1 MEFFR
6 RAAGQ
11 ARRLGVFPG
20 SFHPPTRA
28 HLALARAAL
37 KVVDEVAFV
46 LPRRFPHKEWEG
58 AGFEDRVRM
67 LEAAAGEEARFSVA
81 ASENGLFIEI
91 ARECREAYAGRPEL
105 YFLCGRDAAERALNW
120 DYGRPG
126 AFAEQLREYQLLV
139 APRRGIYTPPEE
151 LRGRIHAL
159 EIEDDY
165 DDISASEVRRRIST
179 GEPWEHLVPEAVV
192 GMVRELFRGSV
203 VRGNTRLS

>member
-1 MEFFR
+1 MEFLR

-37 KVVDEVAFV
+37 NVVDEVVFV
-46 LPRRFPHKEWEG
+46 LPRRFPHKGWEG
-58 AGFEDRVRM
+58 VGFEDRVRM
-67 LEAAAGEEARFSVA
+67 LEAAAGDELRFSVA

-91 ARECREAYAGRPEL
+91 ARECREAYGPHPEL
-105 YFLCGRDAAERALNW
+105 YFLCGRDAAERAVNW

-126 AFAEQLREYQLLV
+126 AFAEQLREYQLLI
-139 APRRGIYTPPEE
+139 APRRGIYVPPEE

-159 EIEDDY
+159 EMEGDY
-165 DDISASEVRRRIST
+165 DELSASEVRRRISS
-179 GEPWEHLVPEAVV
+179 GEAWERLVPEAIV
-192 GMVRELFRGSV
+192 GMVRELY
-203 VRGNTRLS
+203 GNSSRMSPT

>member
-1 MEFFR
+1 MEFLR

-37 KVVDEVAFV
+37 DAVDEIVFV
-46 LPRRFPHKEWEG
+46 LPRRFPHKGWEG
-58 AGFEDRVRM
+58 VGFGDRARM
-67 LEAAAGEEARFSVA
+67 LEAAAGEEQRFSVA

-91 ARECREAYAGRPEL
+91 ARECREAYGPNPEL
-105 YFLCGRDAAERALNW
+105 YFLCGRDAAERAVNW

-139 APRRGIYTPPEE
+139 APRRGIYVPPEE

-159 EIEDDY
+159 DMEDDY
-165 DDISASEVRRRIST
+165 DELSASEVRRRISS
-179 GEPWEHLVPEAVV
+179 GEAWERLVPEAIV
-192 GMVRELFRGSV
+192 GMVREAYGKSS
-203 VRGNTRLS
+203 TMSPT

>member
-37 KVVDEVAFV
+37 NVVDELLFV
-46 LPRRFPHKEWEG
+46 LPRRFPHKGWEG
-58 AGFEDRVRM
+58 VGFEDRVRM
-67 LEAAAGEEARFSVA
+67 LEAAAGDEPRFSVA

-91 ARECREAYAGRPEL
+91 ARECREAYGPNPEL
-105 YFLCGRDAAERALNW
+105 YFLCGRDAAERAVNW

-139 APRRGIYTPPEE
+139 APRRGIYVPPEE

-159 EIEDDY
+159 DMEDDY
-165 DDISASEVRRRIST
+165 DELSASEVRRRISS
-179 GEPWEHLVPEAVV
+179 GEAWERLVPEAIV
-192 GMVRELFRGSV
+192 GMVRELY
-203 VRGNTRLS
+203 GNSSRMSPT

>member
-6 RAAGQ
+6 RTAGQ

-37 KVVDEVAFV
+37 NIVDELLFV
-46 LPRRFPHKEWEG
+46 LPRHFPHKGWEG
-58 AGFEDRVRM
+58 VGFEDRARM

-81 ASENGLFIEI
+81 ASQNGLFIEI
-91 ARECREAYAGRPEL
+91 ARECRQAYGPKPEL
-105 YFLCGRDAAERALNW
+105 YFLCGRDAAERAVSW

-139 APRRGIYTPPEE
+139 APRRGIYVPPEE
-151 LRGRIHAL
+151 LRGRIHTL
-159 EIEDDY
+159 DMEDDY
-165 DDISASEVRRRIST
+165 DELSSSEVRRRIAS
-179 GEPWEHLVPEAVV
+179 GEAWQRLVPEAIV
-192 GMVRELFRGSV
+192 GLVRESFRGSV
-203 VRGNTRLS
+203 VKGNTRLS